1 MRRWRRE
8 PDGDR
13 AAFDILCDRYLPIVC
28 RRLRVLLPVSAVEDV
43 AQEVFVAVVRSIKSY
58 REDAQFRTWVA
69 AIIRHKVADYYRS
82 EQRSPQTV
90 ELDPAIHSPSAGSE
104 AWRDQTV
111 ALMALQELKAEYQE
125 VILLRFAEGLP
136 FKGVASRWESRWR
149 RPSRATDGRFRPWP
163 RRWGWNSPTRSWGH
177 SVGGASHRRVTQ

>member
-1 MRRWRRE
+1 MSELTELCDETLAARAKN
-8 PDGDR
+8 GDR

-28 RRLRVLLPVSAVEDV
+28 RRLRVLLPVSAVDDV

-136 FKGVASRWESRWR
+136 FKGVAESLGVSLEAAKSRYR
-149 RPSRATDGRFRPWP
+149 RAIQALAEALGVEQPD
-163 RRWGWNSPTRSWGH
+163 
-177 SVGGASHRRVTQ
+177 SVVGA